1 MKMRMSLLC
10 SAAALALV
18 ASGAT
23 LKATVVMDQ
32 IGPGFTNQDAQ
43 AISASQDFEA
53 ANNAFDIAVIDDFVL
68 PSQFQLDLIEVV
80 FTGFGTAFT
89 SSAKY
94 TDGSVQAWRIEIY
107 STPANATTSLTGNVA
122 SVSIPFND
130 PNVAIT
136 TPWVT
141 GSAVSA
147 KVDLNVSSLP
157 ALNLPA
163 GTYWLAVIPVMN
175 FTGNGQLGV
184 RGSTFAG
191 NPGNA
196 NARQANPG
204 GGFALPGNNAAIA
217 PPTNAAM
224 RINGTSAASIPPSL
238 TGAST
243 PFNNAAGDIVTLT
256 ATVTPGENPPS
267 SGLAVTVDL
276 TQLGG
281 GASVPMND
289 QFNGTF
295 TLDVT
300 IGANP
305 PCGNIL
311 LPATVTDAE
320 LRSGNGNIPVQVVSA
335 LTPTPGATPDAE
347 PDCGLPADTVNG
359 GCNVTPNIFQT
370 LTCGQTVQG
379 TVRANTATRDTDWYS
394 FTLAAD
400 TAMSWSVIGQ
410 ANIVFGFVRDTA
422 NLAIPP
428 VCGSPTLAINPVDVL
443 APCECG
449 TVSATLG
456 AGTWWAFVSTTFND
470 FPCGRTYEATL
481 RCGALC
487 PGDVNLDGQRNGN
500 DVQAFVNTYPA
511 CFAGAVNNCTACQ
524 AADVDGD
531 ANFTTGDVAQL
542 VTLLLAGDPCP

>member
-23 LKATVVMDQ
+23 LKATIVMDQ
-32 IGPGFTNQDAQ
+32 IGPGFTNQDGLGGPGC
-43 AISASQDFEA
+43 QDFEA
-53 ANNAFDIAVIDDFVL
+53 VNNAFDVAALDDFVL
-68 PSQFQLDLIEVV
+68 TSAFQLNTIEVCV
-80 FTGFGTAFT
+80 TGYGGFT
-89 SSAKY
+89 SYAN
-94 TDGSVQAWRIEIY
+94 VQSWRVEVY
-107 STPANATTSLTGNVA
+107 STPANAAANLTGNIA
-122 SVSIPFND
+122 SVSVPTTSVNLTQ
-130 PNVAIT
+130 PWQTGNAI
-136 TPWVT
+136 
-141 GSAVSA
+141 SA
-147 KVDLNVSSLP
+147 KADLDVSSFP

-163 GTYWLAVIPVMN
+163 GTYWIAVIPVLN
-175 FTGNGQLGV
+175 FGGGGGQMATLN
-184 RGSTFAG
+184 SNFAG
-191 NPGNA
+191 NPGNG
-196 NARQANPG
+196 NSRQANPG
-204 GGFALPGNNAAIA
+204 GGFGLPGNLGLTNTNLAI
-217 PPTNAAM
+217 
-224 RINGTSAASIPPSL
+224 RIDGTSAGSISPSL

-243 PFNNAAGDIVTLT
+243 PFNNASGDTVTLT

-281 GASVPMND
+281 GASVAMND

-305 PCGNIL
+305 PCGNLL

-320 LRSGNGNIPVQVVSA
+320 LRSGNGNIPVQVVAA

-394 FTLAAD
+394 FTLAAE

-422 NLAIPP
+422 NLTIPP

-487 PGDVNLDGQRNGN
+487 PGDVNLDGQRNGK
-500 DVQAFVNTYPA
+500 DVQAFVSTYPA